1 MRGKEEFL
9 EDQRVMLNFVVEDS
23 WIDNR
28 AESFSPSIVDWDNK
42 YLSSRVRTQ
51 MYQLDLVT
59 ICNLVIF

>member
-9 EDQRVMLNFVVEDS
+9 EDQRVMLNFVVEDL

-59 ICNLVIF
+59 ICSLVIF